1 MKRSLLFLLVLMGM
15 LPLGEFDAQAQ
26 TPSTHKVAVEK
37 GQVFVN
43 GKQVAVSRLPKSLL
57 NIDKQTNL
65 TFWSNDNALLEINNI
80 VYAIKDGTLVEA
92 SKQELADAQY
102 SIYFS
107 PNSKEVPIKL
117 YERRQAPTTY
127 TVRRLEGEKPMA
139 HYVEALNERAQE
151 FNNLRFKIDPARE
164 PEAAKI
170 AMQLKLGAEN
180 VARMAQSFPQ
190 VQLEAYFADV
200 HAMDQSLYDRL
211 MREQEMEM
219 ETHHLAMKIREAST
233 RAEQERI
240 ASQLR
245 KALNEIFQLKQ
256 ENRKTEIEQLS
267 AKLNEMQKKLKER
280 EALRSDIVEKRIK
293 ELLDQ
298 YRW

>member
-1 MKRSLLFLLVLMGM
+1 MKRSLLFFLVLIGT
-15 LPLGEFDAQAQ
+15 LSLGQLDAQAQ

-43 GKQVAVSRLPKSLL
+43 GKQVAASRLPKSLL
-57 NIDKQTNL
+57 NIDKKTNL
-65 TFWSNDNALLEINNI
+65 TFWSNDSALLEINNI
-80 VYAIKDGTLVEA
+80 VYVIKDGTLVEA
-92 SKQELADAQY
+92 TMEELTNAPY
-102 SIYFS
+102 SLYFS
-107 PNSKEVPIKL
+107 PNSRELPIKL
-117 YERRQAPTTY
+117 YEGRHSPNRY
-127 TVRRLEGEKPMA
+127 VVRTREVEKPMA
-139 HYVEALNERAQE
+139 VYAEALNDRAQE

-170 AMQLKLGAEN
+170 AMELKLGAEN
-180 VARMAQSFPQ
+180 VARLAQSFPQ

-200 HAMDQSLYDRL
+200 HATDQVLYERL
-211 MREQEMEM
+211 MHEQEMEM

-245 KALNEIFQLKQ
+245 TALNEIFQLKQ

-267 AKLNEMQKKLKER
+267 AKLNEMQKKLKDR
-280 EALRSDIVEKRIK
+280 EALRSDIVENRIK

>member
-1 MKRSLLFLLVLMGM
+1 MKRSLLFLLVLIGM
-15 LPLGEFDAQAQ
+15 LSLGQSDAQAQ
-26 TPSTHKVAVEK
+26 TPSTHKVAVEN

-43 GKQVAVSRLPKSLL
+43 GKQVAASRLPKSLL
-57 NIDKQTNL
+57 NIDKKTNL

-92 SKQELADAQY
+92 TEEELADAQY

-107 PNSKEVPIKL
+107 PSPREMPIKL
-117 YERRQAPTTY
+117 YERRQSPNTY
-127 TVRRLEGEKPMA
+127 TVRTREVEKPMA
-139 HYVEALNERAQE
+139 HYAEALNERAQE
-151 FNNLRFKIDPARE
+151 FNNLRFKIDPVRE

-170 AMQLKLGAEN
+170 AMELKLGAEN
-180 VARMAQSFPQ
+180 VARLAQSFPQ
-190 VQLEAYFADV
+190 VQLEEYLTDV
-200 HAMDQSLYDRL
+200 HAMDRNLYERL
-211 MREQEMEM
+211 MHEQEMEM
-219 ETHHLAMKIREAST
+219 ETHRLAMKIREAST

-267 AKLNEMQKKLKER
+267 AKLNDMQKKLKER
-280 EALRSDIVEKRIK
+280 ESLRSEIVENRIK